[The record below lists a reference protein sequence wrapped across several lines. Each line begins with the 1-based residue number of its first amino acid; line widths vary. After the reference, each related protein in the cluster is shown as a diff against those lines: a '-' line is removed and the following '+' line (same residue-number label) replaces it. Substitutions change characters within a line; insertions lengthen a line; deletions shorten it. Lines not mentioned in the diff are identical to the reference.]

1 MRGRHSSFGSMSND
15 HDETDTHAAAQAQHE
30 TGQEAQAVAAA
41 RTLIAQYGE
50 DAQVIAMMRVSELG
64 FSGDIDGYAH
74 WEMVL
79 AAVEVLTSETPQRYD
94 A

>member
-1 MRGRHSSFGSMSND
+1 MK
-15 HDETDTHAAAQAQHE
+15 HDDT
-30 TGQEAQAVAAA
+30 TSPEAQAVAAA

-50 DAQVIAMMRVSELG
+50 DAQVIAMMRVSEFG
-64 FSGDIDGYAH
+64 FSGDLVGYAH

-79 AAVEVLTSETPQRYD
+79 AAVEVLTDSDAPLGYD